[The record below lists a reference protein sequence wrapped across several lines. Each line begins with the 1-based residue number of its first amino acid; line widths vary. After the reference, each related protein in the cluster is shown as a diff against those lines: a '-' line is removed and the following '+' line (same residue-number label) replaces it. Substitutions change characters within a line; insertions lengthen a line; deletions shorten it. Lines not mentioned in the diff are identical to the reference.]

1 MKLIPEVNN
10 LKEYLAPSQVI
21 DYNIENIQNIAKKSA
36 ANIEND
42 DIHLAKTVYEY
53 VRDEISHS
61 FDINSDTVT
70 CNASDV
76 LKYKQGICYAKSHLL
91 AAILRYLGIPTGL
104 CYQKLIVDDTD
115 KPWFSL
121 HGLNAIYL
129 KSLNKWIRVDARGN
143 KKGVAAE
150 FSIDTEMLAYTV
162 REELGERDYPTIYAK
177 ANKNVIKALKHSNS
191 REDLIK
197 NLPPEL

>member
-21 DYNIENIQNIAKKSA
+21 DYNIENIQNIAKKLA

-143 KKGVAAE
+143 KEGVAAE
-150 FSIDTEMLAYTV
+150 FSIDTEMLAFPV

-177 ANKNVIKALKHSNS
+177 ANRNVIKSLKSSNN

-197 NLPPEL
+197 NLPLEL